1 MDASRLL
8 AVHEPRFINR
18 ELSWLEFD
26 ARVLALAQDAS
37 LPLLER
43 IKFLAIFASN
53 MDEFFQIRVAGL
65 QEQVEARVVK
75 TSPDGLTP
83 AEQLDG
89 IRLRAQELMAAAAS
103 LFIVEL
109 VPALEKERIRIVR
122 SLEGLDP
129 SDLDFLDR
137 EFGER
142 IFPVLTPLSVDPAHP
157 FPYISDLS
165 LNLAAIVRDPTTT
178 VRRFA
183 RVKVPPLLPRF
194 SVLPDGERFV
204 PVEVVIAS
212 HLERLFP
219 GMEIVSFHAFRV
231 TRDADVEVEEDE
243 AEDLLEAI
251 QSVLRRRRRGASP
264 VRLEVDETM
273 SPEVLEL
280 LRRELDL
287 QESEV
292 YVLPGPLDL
301 AALMSLYSLDRPDL
315 KQQPWTPV
323 TQPRLADAD
332 GTPDLFAVIRD
343 GDVLVHHPYDSFTTS
358 VEAFVGQAARDR
370 DVLAIKQTLYRTSTQ
385 ESPIIRSLIRAAELG
400 KQVVALVEL
409 KARFDEEANI
419 SYARELEKAGVHVVY
434 GVVGLKTHA
443 KVSLVV
449 RREAGGI
456 RRYAHVGTGNYNP
469 VTATLYEDI
478 GLLTADPEIG
488 ADLTDLFNLLTG
500 YSRQQHYR
508 TVLVAPDFLR
518 PRIRELI
525 QEQAREGGRIVL
537 KMNALVDPDVIEALY
552 EAAQAGARIDL
563 IVRGICCLR
572 PGVPGL
578 SENIRV
584 RSLVGR
590 YLEHSRIFRFG
601 EGEDAIHYIGSA
613 DLMQRNLDQ
622 RVEAVVPVPD
632 PALCARLDQMLV
644 GEAVR
649 QAMGAL
655 VERLVEREAGVR
667 QGDDA
672 EDVHQARV
680 AVRRLRSV
688 LRTFGDVLEPE
699 WATALRDELRWLGRL
714 LGDVRDAEVLRDRLH
729 AQAGWI
735 AAEDRP
741 AVKRLIRRLS
751 ARRDLARARLIEQMT
766 TDRYRSLVDALDD
779 GAREPALLPEVAAV
793 PADVALRPGLQ
804 KLWKHLDAAI
814 EDVVTEGATDGAL
827 HVVRI
832 RSKRVRYAAEAV
844 TPVFG
849 KPAR

>member
-1 MDASRLL
+1 MDASRVL
-8 AVHEPRFINR
+8 AAHEPRFINR

-26 ARVLALAQDAS
+26 ARVLELAQDAA

-89 IRLRAQELMAAAAS
+89 IRLRAQELLATAAS
-103 LFIVEL
+103 LFTVEL

-165 LNLAAIVRDPTTT
+165 LNLAAIVRDPTTS

-280 LRRELDL
+280 LRRELYL

-292 YVLPGPLDL
+292 YVLPGLLDL
-301 AALMSLYSLDRPDL
+301 AALMSLYSIDRPDL

-323 TQPRLADAD
+323 TQPRLADGD
-332 GTPDLFAVIRD
+332 GPPDLFAVIRD

-358 VEAFVGQAARDR
+358 VEAFVGRAARDE

-385 ESPIIRSLIRAAELG
+385 ESAIIRALIRAAELG

-525 QEQAREGGRIVL
+525 REQARDGGRIVL

-578 SENIRV
+578 SETIRV

-613 DLMQRNLDQ
+613 DLMQRNLDH

-632 PALCARLDQMLV
+632 AALCARLDEMLDV
-644 GEAVR
+644 LLQDDTLAWTLGR
-649 QAMGAL
+649 DGAWSKVSTERGVNAQQRFQEMA
-655 VERLVEREAGVR
+655 VERA
-667 QGDDA
+667 
-672 EDVHQARV
+672 
-680 AVRRLRSV
+680 
-688 LRTFGDVLEPE
+688 
-699 WATALRDELRWLGRL
+699 
-714 LGDVRDAEVLRDRLH
+714 
-729 AQAGWI
+729 
-735 AAEDRP
+735 RP
-741 AVKRLIRRLS
+741 A
-751 ARRDLARARLIEQMT
+751 
-766 TDRYRSLVDALDD
+766 
-779 GAREPALLPEVAAV
+779 
-793 PADVALRPGLQ
+793 
-804 KLWKHLDAAI
+804 
-814 EDVVTEGATDGAL
+814 
-827 HVVRI
+827 
-832 RSKRVRYAAEAV
+832 
-844 TPVFG
+844 
-849 KPAR
+849 